1 MKLQV
6 YPLSLSGVML
16 IRSARTSDAR
26 GFFAETYVKKD
37 FAHSGICTDFI
48 QDTNPFQFSGGTVRG
63 LHCQIPP
70 FQQSKLI
77 RVLRGKIFDVVV
89 DLRRSSATYGKH
101 SSVELSAEGEQLFV
115 PDRGVL

>member
-6 YPLSLSGVML
+6 YPLSLPGVML

-37 FAHSGICTDFI
+37 FAHSGICTDFM
-48 QDTNPFQFSGGTVRG
+48 QDTNPFQFQRELCAACTFRYLRSN
-63 LHCQIPP
+63 
-70 FQQSKLI
+70 QSKLI

-89 DLRRSSATYGKH
+89 DLHRSSATYGKH
-101 SSVELSAEGEQLFV
+101 SSVELSAEGGE
-115 PDRGVL
+115 

>member
-6 YPLSLSGVML
+6 YPLSLPSVML

-48 QDTNPFQFSGGTVRG
+48 HF
-63 LHCQIPP
+63 QIPP

-89 DLRRSSATYGKH
+89 DLCRSSATYGKH
-101 SSVELSAEGEQLFV
+101 SSVELSAEGGEQLFV